1 MPPCSNAHYN
11 FTFAPDRPELGG
23 WPMTYKLAPL
33 KTHFSH
39 GT

>member
-1 MPPCSNAHYN
+1 MPPCPNAHYN
-11 FTFAPDRPELGG
+11 FPFASERSELGE
-23 WPMTYKLAPL
+23 WPMTYKLVPL